1 MTATI
6 APDAGVDANDAADDI
21 GVDGRVDGQPSD
33 VRSESSG
40 GQPPVDGAPVAPD
53 RADAELRGRLVCRL
67 VVVVVATF
75 VCYHTS
81 LWSLVRGLTVDT
93 PLAYLGLVPFVAGG
107 LGWFL
112 SRPQRGELDIHDRHL
127 DYIVGVPLIAVS
139 LVALVVLPPR
149 MGTVYWLYRID
160 LLTMPLFV
168 AGAIALAF
176 GVRML
181 WRVRA
186 AVLFLFL
193 AWPVPLRAVV
203 TRMLEPTAEL
213 TAKGVGKLMSIV
225 PLATPAKG
233 DGITFQV
240 EHGAGFLVTIASACS
255 GANGLVGF
263 LLVGGAL
270 ALAMDGSRARK
281 IAWLATG
288 TALVWVFNLARIVAI
303 LAVGKFF
310 GERAAIDILH
320 PYVGLL
326 SFNIAA
332 VVMLL
337 VVRRFGLR
345 LKRRTGSRVATVG
358 RAVPVARAA
367 VALVVLVAVIGGW
380 SNHGLTRYDPIASAA
395 GGAKLL
401 PFNFAAR
408 EIPGAKARV
417 MTRFEHGKRFFGED
431 STWTRWGYSPEVDDD
446 GRILD
451 PEGLRSNVPVLVDVI
466 NSSNAQSFS
475 DFGIEACYRFHGFQ
489 TADVATLD
497 LGHGLTGNLLRWTDA
512 NTGLKWASLYWIWP
526 VRDGE
531 GTRYERVVVLLN
543 LDRNLQVRVPVLTQS
558 VRDGL
563 ELSDEDAARAGMV
576 VTSTRGAGEASATDA
591 DVNAF
596 LAGYALD
603 IVDTVV
609 DRSEAMEAKHGGD

>member
-1 MTATI
+1 MTATFT
-6 APDAGVDANDAADDI
+6 PDGAAAGIDAKVGPAAD
-21 GVDGRVDGQPSD
+21 GRPPH
-33 VRSESSG
+33 SG
-40 GQPPVDGAPVAPD
+40 DPVAAG
-53 RADAELRGRLVCRL
+53 RADAEIRRGLTWRL
-67 VVVVVATF
+67 VVVVGAVLA
-75 VCYHTS
+75 CYHSS

-93 PLAYLGLVPFVAGG
+93 PLAYLGLVPFVAAA

-139 LVALVVLPPR
+139 LVSLVVLPSR

-168 AGAIALAF
+168 AGAVALAF

-213 TAKGVGKLMSIV
+213 TANGVGKLMSIV
-225 PLATPAKG
+225 PLATPATG
-233 DGITFQV
+233 DGITFEV
-240 EHGAGFLVTIASACS
+240 AHGDGFLVTIASACS

-270 ALAMDGSRARK
+270 SLALDGSRGRK

-303 LAVGKFF
+303 LAVGKVF

-320 PYVGLL
+320 PYVGLI
-326 SFNIAA
+326 SFNVAA

-337 VVRRFGLR
+337 VVGRFGLR

-367 VALVVLVAVIGGW
+367 VVVVVLVSMIGAW
-380 SNHGLTRYDPIASAA
+380 ADHGLTRYDPIASAA

-401 PFNFAAR
+401 PYSFSGR
-408 EIPGAKARV
+408 EIPNAKARV
-417 MTRFEHGKRFFGED
+417 LTRFEHGKRFFGED
-431 STWTRWGYSPEVDDD
+431 STWTRWGYTATIDGD
-446 GRILD
+446 GRSTD
-451 PEGLRSNVPVLVDVI
+451 PLGLRTNVPVLVDVI
-466 NSSNAQSFS
+466 NTSNVQSFS
-475 DFGIEACYRFHGFQ
+475 DFGIEACYRFHGFR
-489 TADVATLD
+489 TTDVATLD

-512 NTGLKWASLYWIWP
+512 NTGIHWVSLYWIWP

-531 GTRYERVVVLLN
+531 NTRYERVVALIN
-543 LDRNLQVRVPVLTQS
+543 LDRNLQVRVPELPER
-558 VRDGL
+558 VRDELG
-563 ELSDEDAARAGMV
+563 LSDDERHRAGKL
-576 VTSTRGAGEASATDA
+576 VTSAKGAGAATATDA

-603 IVDTVV
+603 IVDAVV
-609 DRSEAMEAKHGGD
+609 ARSETRHGGD